1 MTTITPTAEHPL
13 QRTRP
18 TSLSFC
24 GVVRSE
30 WIKLRSLRS
39 TIWSYIILVVLALGM
54 ALLMSLSY
62 ISGGGPAAEADPAGL
77 SSEAQAELLIQA
89 STFGAYFGQLVV
101 AVLGVLVISGEYS
114 TGMIRS
120 TLSAVPTRLPAL
132 AAKAVV
138 LFAVTFVMAT
148 ISAVGAF
155 FAASAVFAG
164 SDITA
169 NLLDADVI
177 LPLLG
182 SALYLGLVALF
193 AIGVGT
199 MLRSG
204 AGGIATVVG
213 VLLVVPLV
221 LQMIPAD
228 WVQDVLPYVLSTAGV
243 GMFSDSSGAG
253 GPSAAEVTP
262 FWENLLIVLAWV
274 GASLAG
280 AAVLLKRRDA

>member
-1 MTTITPTAEHPL
+1 MTTITPTAEHPS
-13 QRTRP
+13 RRIRP
-18 TSLSFC
+18 TSLSFG
-24 GVVRSE
+24 GVLRSE

-39 TIWSYIILVVLALGM
+39 TIWSYVILVVLALGM
-54 ALLMSLSY
+54 ALLMSLSFV
-62 ISGGGPAAEADPAGL
+62 SGGGPAAEADAAGL
-77 SSEAQAELLIQA
+77 SSEAQAELLVQA

-101 AVLGVLVISGEYS
+101 AVLGVLVITGEYS

-120 TLSAVPTRLPAL
+120 TLAAVPTRLPAL

-138 LFAVTFVMAT
+138 LFAVTFAMAT

-155 FAASAVFAG
+155 FVASSVFAG
-164 SDITA
+164 SDIAA

-177 LPLLG
+177 LPILG

-193 AIGVGT
+193 ALGVGT
-199 MLRSG
+199 MLRSS

-213 VLLVVPLV
+213 VLLVLPLV

-243 GMFSDSSGAG
+243 GMFSDTSTAAGAVAE
-253 GPSAAEVTP
+253 AAS
-262 FWENLLIVLAWV
+262 FWENLLIVLGWV
-274 GASLAG
+274 GASIVG
-280 AAVLLKRRDA
+280 ATVLLKRRDA

>member
-1 MTTITPTAEHPL
+1 MTTLTSPVAGTAP
-13 QRTRP
+13 RTGTTLTFP
-18 TSLSFC
+18 
-24 GVVRSE
+24 GVLRSE

-39 TIWSYIILVVLALGM
+39 TIWSYLILVVLALGM
-54 ALLMSLSY
+54 ALLMSLSFV
-62 ISGGGPAAEADPAGL
+62 SGGGPAGEADAAAL
-77 SSEAQAELLIQA
+77 SSEAQAGLLVQA
-89 STFGAYFGQLVV
+89 STFGAFFGQLVV
-101 AVLGVLVISGEYS
+101 AVLGVLVITGEYS

-120 TLSAVPTRLPAL
+120 TLAAVPTRLPAL

-155 FAASAVFAG
+155 FVASAVFAG
-164 SDITA
+164 SDVAA

-177 LPLLG
+177 LPILG

-193 AIGVGT
+193 ALGVGT
-199 MLRSG
+199 MLRSS

-213 VLLVVPLV
+213 VLLVLPLV

-228 WVQDVLPYVLSTAGV
+228 WVADVLPYVLSTAGV
-243 GMFSDSSGAG
+243 GMFSDA
-253 GPSAAEVTP
+253 SAASAAAEATP
-262 FWENLLIVLAWV
+262 FWENLVIVLGWV
-274 GASLAG
+274 GASIAG

>member
-1 MTTITPTAEHPL
+1 MTTLTSPVARTAQGTGTTLTFP
-13 QRTRP
+13 
-18 TSLSFC
+18 
-24 GVVRSE
+24 GVLRSE

-39 TIWSYIILVVLALGM
+39 TVWSYVILVVLALGM
-54 ALLMSLSY
+54 ALLMSLSFV
-62 ISGGGPAAEADPAGL
+62 SGGGPAGEADAAAL
-77 SSEAQAELLIQA
+77 SSEAQAGLLVQA
-89 STFGAYFGQLVV
+89 STFGAFFGQLVV

-120 TLSAVPTRLPAL
+120 TLAAVPTRLPAL
-132 AAKAVV
+132 TAKAVV

-155 FAASAVFAG
+155 FVASAVFAG
-164 SDITA
+164 SDIEA

-177 LPLLG
+177 LPILG

-193 AIGVGT
+193 ALGVGT
-199 MLRSG
+199 MLRSS

-213 VLLVVPLV
+213 VLLVLPLV

-228 WVQDVLPYVLSTAGV
+228 WVADVLPYVLSTAGV
-243 GMFSDSSGAG
+243 GMFSDTSASAGAE
-253 GPSAAEVTP
+253 ATP
-262 FWENLLIVLAWV
+262 FWENLLIVLGWV
-274 GASLAG
+274 GASVAG

>member
-1 MTTITPTAEHPL
+1 MTTLTPPVA
-13 QRTRP
+13 RP
-18 TSLSFC
+18 AQPRGTTGLSFP
-24 GVVRSE
+24 GVLRSE

-54 ALLMSLSY
+54 ALLMSLSFVN
-62 ISGGGPAAEADPAGL
+62 GGGPAGEMDASALTA
-77 SSEAQAELLIQA
+77 EAQADLLVQA
-89 STFGAYFGQLVV
+89 STFGAFFGQLVV
-101 AVLGVLVISGEYS
+101 AVLGVLVITGEYS

-120 TLSAVPTRLPAL
+120 TLAAVPTRLPAL

-155 FAASAVFAG
+155 FVASAVFADSG
-164 SDITA
+164 ITA
-169 NLLDADVI
+169 NLFDPDVI
-177 LPLLG
+177 LPILG

-193 AIGVGT
+193 ALGVGT
-199 MLRSG
+199 MLRSS

-213 VLLVVPLV
+213 ILLVLPLV
-221 LQMIPAD
+221 LQMIPAE

-243 GMFSDSSGAG
+243 GLFSDT
-253 GPSAAEVTP
+253 SAAAEATP

-274 GASLAG
+274 GASIAG
-280 AAVLLKRRDA
+280 ATVLLKRRDA

>member
-1 MTTITPTAEHPL
+1 MTTFTPPVARVARPAAITA
-13 QRTRP
+13 
-18 TSLSFC
+18 LSFP
-24 GVVRSE
+24 GVLRSE

-39 TIWSYIILVVLALGM
+39 TVWSYVILVVLALGM
-54 ALLMSLSY
+54 ALLMSLSFV
-62 ISGGGPAAEADPAGL
+62 SGGGPAGAADAAGL
-77 SSEAQAELLIQA
+77 SSEAQAGLLVQA

-120 TLSAVPTRLPAL
+120 TLAAVPTRLPAL

-148 ISAVGAF
+148 IAAVGAF
-155 FAASAVFAG
+155 FVAASVFAG
-164 SDITA
+164 SDIAASLFDTE
-169 NLLDADVI
+169 VI
-177 LPLLG
+177 LPILG

-193 AIGVGT
+193 ALGVGT
-199 MLRSG
+199 MLRSS

-213 VLLVVPLV
+213 VLLVLPLV

-243 GMFSDSSGAG
+243 GMFSDT
-253 GPSAAEVTP
+253 SAAAEATS
-262 FWENLLIVLAWV
+262 FWENLLIVLGWV
-274 GASLAG
+274 GASIAG